1 MNKIATLLSFLRRSE
16 MENLIFKNCNHKTFY
31 IVQFHINLRFVWL
44 QLDSNPQS
52 LTAPKLAKWLSCVVS
67 TYLHSAFDCMFLSCW
82 VRVSNKDFQAFRF
95 SDFHVGVS
103 DIQATIECWFTLKRV
118 RDVIRAYSQMH
129 RRDKYSRHSP
139 IIWPAWPN
147 GWLFVYE
154 LGGCGFGSS
163 WSHLNSRFRVCF
175 EQGVPWHSGNYR
187 VWIRSETRTWHDRNI
202 QSVTLYAQQ
211 KTILKRSV

>member
-118 RDVIRAYSQMH
+118 RDVTTTYSQCYAILWHEGRLYPSEPTPYMWRPDIFEKLICPMPISDH
-129 RRDKYSRHSP
+129 LTVLRLLRHMVLK
-139 IIWPAWPN
+139 IKIVICA
-147 GWLFVYE
+147 L
-154 LGGCGFGSS
+154 
-163 WSHLNSRFRVCF
+163 VCKLWF
-175 EQGVPWHSGNYR
+175 SYNWN
-187 VWIRSETRTWHDRNI
+187 
-202 QSVTLYAQQ
+202 LM
-211 KTILKRSV
+211 K